1 MTEINTLFSMRTHY
15 SWFQV
20 DEHGS
25 RDVFS
30 SSCLAE
36 ESVERVVPTAYG
48 FVAGHLTIGLDS
60 VFQAV
65 KLPASVSNLNT
76 GLADMNREALTLKK
90 GDQQYVNIC

>member
-1 MTEINTLFSMRTHY
+1 MTEINTLFSMRTDN

-25 RDVFS
+25 GDVFS

-48 FVAGHLTIGLDS
+48 FVAGHLTIGLDT

-65 KLPASVSNLNT
+65 KLPASVSNLDT